1 MANGNVIIFNN
12 SGTCFTSESNGI
24 HTSNAGVKRAKPV
37 WDNNWC
43 VASQNAIDWSTG
55 ETKTL
60 QYVKWKNSIVNSFW
74 FYFFYHILF
83 WLGLAL
89 ASLLPVQDDIIY
101 QRFDVIIQCICET
114 LNDIMKEDI
123 EYNED
128 GNESNG
134 LVE

>member
-1 MANGNVIIFNN
+1 MINEWNLFF
-12 SGTCFTSESNGI
+12 C
-24 HTSNAGVKRAKPV
+24 
-37 WDNNWC
+37 
-43 VASQNAIDWSTG
+43 
-55 ETKTL
+55 
-60 QYVKWKNSIVNSFW
+60 SIW
-74 FYFFYHILF
+74 F

-89 ASLLPVQDDIIY
+89 ATLLPVQDDIVY

-123 EYNED
+123 EYSED

>member
-1 MANGNVIIFNN
+1 MN
-12 SGTCFTSESNGI
+12 
-24 HTSNAGVKRAKPV
+24 K
-37 WDNNWC
+37 
-43 VASQNAIDWSTG
+43 
-55 ETKTL
+55 
-60 QYVKWKNSIVNSFW
+60 YVVNFV
-74 FYFFYHILF
+74 LF

-101 QRFDVIIQCICET
+101 QRFDAIIQCISET

-128 GNESNG
+128 GNGSNG